1 MAQSVKKTGGYEAF
15 DIVHLPEAVPDAG
28 LEAGQPAVV
37 DSVYDDGRG
46 NTMLLAE
53 ISRQHEDPTVVL
65 LDIEV
70 KDDGT
75 LKIVSYSTMSA

>member
-1 MAQSVKKTGGYEAF
+1 
-15 DIVHLPEAVPDAG
+15 
-28 LEAGQPAVV
+28 
-37 DSVYDDGRG
+37 
-46 NTMLLAE
+46 
-53 ISRQHEDPTVVL
+53 VVL